1 MIIKSICAAS
11 VVALSATSA
20 VAAPVLA
27 PSADITRGDAYAIRA
42 CSQEAYGEL
51 NSVCYNEVTEGSA
64 SLFGV
69 PVAPISWSN
78 ERVRRVSCESRIP
91 RSDKTTRGQVAREFC
106 PQVDAGTLAPAP
118 FLL

>member
-1 MIIKSICAAS
+1 MLTKSIFAVAA
-11 VVALSATSA
+11 VALSATSA

-51 NSVCYNEVTEGSA
+51 NSVCYNEVTSGSA
-64 SLFGV
+64 SIFGV

-78 ERVRRVSCESRIP
+78 ERVRRVSCDSRIP

-106 PQVDAGTLAPAP
+106 PQVESGALAPAP

>member
-27 PSADITRGDAYAIRA
+27 PSTDISRGGAYAIRA

-51 NSVCYNEVTEGSA
+51 NSVCYNEVTEGSI
-64 SLFGV
+64 SLFEV
-69 PVAPISWSN
+69 PLAPISWSN
-78 ERVRRVSCESRIP
+78 ERVRRVSCESLIP
-91 RSDKTTRGQVAREFC
+91 RSDKTTRGAVAREFC